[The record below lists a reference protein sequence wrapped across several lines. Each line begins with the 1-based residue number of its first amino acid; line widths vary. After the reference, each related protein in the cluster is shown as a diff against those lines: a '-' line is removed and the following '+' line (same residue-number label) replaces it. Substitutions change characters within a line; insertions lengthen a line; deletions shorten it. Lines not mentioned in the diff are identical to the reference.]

1 MEPPGQIVLISH
13 TAELKIRFRTVIN
26 VTGKR
31 IALTSLYR
39 PHIQQL
45 NHGRAKRL
53 IKDGINIGETMTT
66 IIKCD
71 FVKDSTVV
79 GDSEATLSN
88 SSYPLR
94 YLDVLQLDT
103 ARDHEL
109 IEVKEPVYHEFTV
122 DALAGLTVLLHDLH
136 GEEIKFYPNSNS
148 NVVLKLKIM

>member
-53 IKDGINIGETMTT
+53 IKDGMNIGETMTA

-79 GDSEATLSN
+79 GDSDTTLSTFQVI
-88 SSYPLR
+88 R
-94 YLDVLQLDT
+94 YDVSMYYSWIQ
-103 ARDHEL
+103 R
-109 IEVKEPVYHEFTV
+109 
-122 DALAGLTVLLHDLH
+122 
-136 GEEIKFYPNSNS
+136 EIMN
-148 NVVLKLKIM
+148 

>member
-1 MEPPGQIVLISH
+1 MEPPGQIVSVSH

-53 IKDGINIGETMTT
+53 IKDGINIGETMTA

-79 GDSEATLSN
+79 GDGNTTL

-94 YLDVLQLDT
+94 CLDVLQLDT

-122 DALAGLTVLLHDLH
+122 DTLAGLTVLLHDLH
-136 GEEIKFYPNSNS
+136 GDEIKFYPNSN
-148 NVVLKLKIM
+148 VVLKFKII

>member
-53 IKDGINIGETMTT
+53 IKDGINIGETMTA
-66 IIKCD
+66 II
-71 FVKDSTVV
+71 KDSTVV
-79 GDSEATLSN
+79 GDSDATLSN

-109 IEVKEPVYHEFTV
+109 IEVNCKRTCLSRIYCRCIGGTDRFI
-122 DALAGLTVLLHDLH
+122 A
-136 GEEIKFYPNSNS
+136 
-148 NVVLKLKIM
+148 

>member
-1 MEPPGQIVLISH
+1 
-13 TAELKIRFRTVIN
+13 
-26 VTGKR
+26 
-31 IALTSLYR
+31 
-39 PHIQQL
+39 
-45 NHGRAKRL
+45 
-53 IKDGINIGETMTT
+53 MTT

-79 GDSEATLSN
+79 GDSDATLSN

-122 DALAGLTVLLHDLH
+122 DALAGLTVLLHGLH
-136 GEEIKFYPNSNS
+136 GEEIKFYPNSN
-148 NVVLKLKIM
+148 VVLKLKII